1 MDDRSSHPN
10 RQVGRERFS
19 KALAGAGQNR
29 VDPAITL
36 GEYKAMQ
43 SELGRS
49 PMWPKAR
56 GTKGVGSVL
65 RQAHQGK
72 KMLTGQG
79 AYHGEAE

>member
-19 KALAGAGQNR
+19 KELAGAGQNR

-43 SELGRS
+43 SELGRN
-49 PMWPKAR
+49 PMWPSAR
-56 GTKGVGSVL
+56 ATKGVGSVL
-65 RQAHQGK
+65 KQANQGR
-72 KMLTGQG
+72 KMFTGQHQ
-79 AYHGEAE
+79 YHGEAE